1 MYVPKNPKNPRLR
14 NILFKARKSEIDV
27 RHISFKE
34 ITDLCGNSSH
44 QGIAL
49 KRIQSLGISVF
60 NEEDL
65 ISFFEMPDDE
75 VSGVGKIVV
84 ALDRVTD
91 PRNAGAVIRS
101 MGAFASKGIVI
112 GKKNSP
118 PLGPTM
124 LKTSAGVLTNM
135 PVYQVSSIWRTASY
149 LRERG
154 VPVIGLDMQGDDL
167 KAVAKDIREVVSR
180 NGLMLIGGSEE
191 KGLSRE
197 MRKVCDH
204 IVSIAHA
211 PMVESLNVSVAV
223 SIALFEFTRDYF

>member
-1 MYVPKNPKNPRLR
+1 
-14 NILFKARKSEIDV
+14 
-27 RHISFKE
+27 
-34 ITDLCGNSSH
+34 
-44 QGIAL
+44 
-49 KRIQSLGISVF
+49 
-60 NEEDL
+60 
-65 ISFFEMPDDE
+65 
-75 VSGVGKIVV
+75 
-84 ALDRVTD
+84 
-91 PRNAGAVIRS
+91 
-101 MGAFASKGIVI
+101 
-112 GKKNSP
+112 
-118 PLGPTM
+118 M

-191 KGLSRE
+191 KGLSKE